1 MFKQAIEF
9 AQVTQTSQT
18 AWATTYLN
26 LGTCHRKLGCVST
39 PICSLASIS
48 LDILVDKMS
57 MRRLVNLKKPK
68 SPTQKC

>member
-26 LGTCHRKLGCVST
+26 LGTCHRKLGCVLTSFLLLSHRT
-39 PICSLASIS
+39 FSLTTFL
-48 LDILVDKMS
+48 LDG
-57 MRRLVNLKKPK
+57 
-68 SPTQKC
+68 